1 MSPKPDDHPYKGLD
15 PRAFRMIPEGTKKMT
30 MEQRKTAVKQR
41 RDEMIA
47 KHGHPKD
54 RKNAG

>member
-1 MSPKPDDHPYKGLD
+1 MSPKPEDKPMKVLD
-15 PRAFRMIPEGTKKMT
+15 PRAFKMIPDGMKKMT
-30 MEQRKTAVKQR
+30 MEQRKAAAKQR

-47 KHGHPKD
+47 MHGHPKD